1 MDKPATQKVVVFD
14 LGKVLVD
21 FDYSIA
27 ARKVAARSTKPL
39 LESISFLS
47 VSPLLVQYECG
58 LLTRQEFFEQIR
70 DAIGFQGSLAEFGGH
85 FADIFT
91 EIPAMIA
98 LHAELRR
105 RGVPTYIFSNTND
118 LAIEHVEQNFPFFKN
133 FDGYIYSCNVGVM
146 KPDAKIYAAM
156 EKLCGRSGADIIYL
170 DDRLE
175 NVQAGSFRRSD
186 ECRRTARFETRRG
199 PTMLKSSQFTTRWAN
214 SVSSPGWVSA
224 SSGNPSRV
232 LNKRN
237 A

>member
-1 MDKPATQKVVVFD
+1 MNPVVVFD

-27 ARKVAARSTKPL
+27 ARKVAARSTKSL
-39 LESISFLS
+39 QDLASFLS
-47 VSPLLVQYECG
+47 ASPLLIQYESG
-58 LLTRQEFFEQIR
+58 VVNRQQFFEQIR
-70 DAIGFQGSLAEFGGH
+70 DAVGFQGGLAEFGGY

-91 EIPAMIA
+91 EIPPMIA

-118 LAIEHVEQNFPFFKN
+118 LAVEHVERNFPFFKN
-133 FDGYIYSCNVGVM
+133 FDGYIYSCEVGAM

-175 NVQAGSFRRSD
+175 NVRAGS
-186 ECRRTARFETRRG
+186 ARGWRAFVHET
-199 PTMLKSSQFTTRWAN
+199 PEKTRA
-214 SVSSPGWVSA
+214 VVVKLG
-224 SSGNPSRV
+224 
-232 LNKRN
+232 LLDK
-237 A
+237 